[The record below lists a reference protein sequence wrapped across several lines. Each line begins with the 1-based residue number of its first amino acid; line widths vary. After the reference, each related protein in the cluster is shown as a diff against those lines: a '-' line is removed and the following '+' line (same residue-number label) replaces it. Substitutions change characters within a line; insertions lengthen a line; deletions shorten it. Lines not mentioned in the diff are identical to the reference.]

1 MNLLYFFLR
10 HRELQLDLG
19 DGASTSRLSSVEWS
33 IVRPGVNHA
42 SVGPVSNPVRMSTF
56 RSDDEWAE
64 QPDRLPSASLGA
76 AAAAAA
82 AAAATGS
89 PRSQRR
95 SRSGRAADVRVF
107 I

>member
-1 MNLLYFFLR
+1 MNFFLKKR
-10 HRELQLDLG
+10 FYRELQLDLG

-33 IVRPGVNHA
+33 IVRSGAN
-42 SVGPVSNPVRMSTF
+42 SNIGPASNPVRMSTF
-56 RSDDEWAE
+56 RSDDEWTE
-64 QPDRLPSASLGA
+64 QPERPLGA
-76 AAAAAA
+76 AAVTAANAN
-82 AAAATGS
+82 S